1 MSEERLNEARLDQAL
16 EAMKNE
22 TTSATDAAEARARVW
37 QKLSGEQ
44 IDNCTAFRA
53 ELRQYVDGGLSESRR
68 TLLEDHLGRCP
79 SCRKLFAEMKGERK
93 VTVMPAARK
102 PVMARWQGWAIAAG
116 LGLAII
122 YAGRDRID
130 NLMAP
135 SGPRATVEVASG
147 GLYRLPEGALLQG
160 ASLNDGDVV
169 RTGPGA
175 RAILRLADGS
185 AVEVNERSEL
195 YVTAAWSGQTVHLN
209 RGDVIVQAAK
219 QRRGHLKV
227 ATRDSVASVKG
238 TIFAVSAGM
247 SGSLVAV
254 VEGSVQVTQPGTD
267 QLLTRGQQA
276 ATQAELGKTPVR
288 QTIAWSQNIEQYLAL
303 LGDLNTIEKKL
314 AAIPTPA
321 LRTQANLLAFLPT
334 TTVMYGAVPNLAGT
348 IRQAVALADQQA
360 AQSGAF
366 QQWWTSPAGVQMK
379 EMLGKL
385 QIVLPMVGDEIVFA
399 MAANGAEK
407 VPVLIAEVQPG
418 QETGLKVMMATLT
431 GAQYQLTEKLLIVSD
446 SAAHLQWVTGQMG
459 SGASTPF
466 AAEIL
471 KRYQRGAGWLV
482 AMDVA
487 ALPRPAAADHPK
499 EMMGI
504 EQMKYVFF
512 EQRTAGGVE
521 ENEAT
526 LAFAGARTGIAAWL
540 AAKGTGGAAEYI
552 SSDALLA
559 FSASTKDSKQLYDE
573 IVARL
578 TKEKPEFPAHLA
590 EIEAKL
596 GINIGNDI
604 ASALGTDF
612 ALGVEN
618 MTPLPGWVAAAEVYK
633 PGTLDGT
640 IAKLVDAFNN
650 ELKADQQNK
659 RLTLA
664 TVTQDGQVWKSL
676 KSAAS
681 QAQVVWTYD
690 RGYMVLSNDIGLG
703 AKAILTRSG
712 GFPLV
717 RSTAFTAQLPS
728 ASGVSPSGFAWLNTK
743 GALSSLTAMIP
754 NQAIQKMAADRDPV
768 LVVLNGETERIRLA
782 SRTRITSLLLDMM
795 STGSALG
802 ATKTMRQ

>member
-1 MSEERLNEARLDQAL
+1 MSEERLDQAL

-22 TTSATDAAEARARVW
+22 TVAANDAAEARARVW

-44 IDNCTAFRA
+44 VDNCTAFRA
-53 ELRQYVDGGLSESRR
+53 ELQQYVDGGLNESRR
-68 TLLEDHLGRCP
+68 TLLEDHLGRCA

-102 PVMARWQGWAIAAG
+102 PLMARWQGWAIAAG
-116 LGLAII
+116 LGLAMI

-135 SGPRATVEVASG
+135 SGPRATVEIASG
-147 GLYRLPEGALLQG
+147 GLYLLPEGALLKG

-175 RAILRLADGS
+175 RAVLRLADGS

-254 VEGSVQVTQPGTD
+254 VEGSVQVTQPGAD

-276 ATQAELGKTPVR
+276 ATQAELGKAPVR
-288 QTIAWSQNIEQYLAL
+288 QAVAWSQDAEQYLAL
-303 LGDLNTIEKKL
+303 LGDLSTIEKKL
-314 AAIPTPA
+314 ATIPTPA
-321 LRTQANLLAFLPT
+321 LRTQAALLPYLPA
-334 TTVMYGAVPNLAGT
+334 TTVIYGAVPNLAGT
-348 IRQAVALADQQA
+348 VRQALTLAEQQA

-366 QQWWTSPAGVQMK
+366 QQWWSSTAGTQMK
-379 EMLGKL
+379 EMLNKL

-399 MAANGAEK
+399 MAANGTEK
-407 VPVLIAEVQPG
+407 VPVLLAKVQPG
-418 QETGLKVMMATLT
+418 QEIGLKTMMATLT
-431 GAQYQLTEKLLIVSD
+431 GAQYQLTDTLLVASD
-446 SAAHLQWVTGQMG
+446 TAAHLQWVLSQSG
-459 SGASTPF
+459 SGANSAF
-466 AAEIL
+466 AAEIT

-487 ALPRPAAADHPK
+487 AMPGHQAGTQPK

-512 EQRTAGGVE
+512 EQRTSGGVE

-526 LAFAGARTGIAAWL
+526 MAFAGARTGVAAWL
-540 AAKGTGGAAEYI
+540 ASKGTGGAAEYI
-552 SSDALLA
+552 SSDALMA

-578 TKEKPEFPAHLA
+578 TAAKPEFPAPLQ

-596 GINIGNDI
+596 GINVGNDL
-604 ASALGTDF
+604 AAALGTDF
-612 ALGVEN
+612 AVGVEA
-618 MTPLPGWVAAAEVYK
+618 MTPLPAWVAAAEVYK

-640 IAKLVDAFNN
+640 IAKLVDTFNA
-650 ELKADQQNK
+650 ELKPDQQDK
-659 RLTLA
+659 RLTLSTA
-664 TVTQDGQVWKSL
+664 TENGLVFKSL

-681 QAQVVWTYD
+681 QMKVVWTYD
-690 RGYMVLSNDIGLG
+690 RGYMVISSETGLA
-703 AKAILTRSG
+703 AKAIKTRSG

-717 RSTAFTAQLPS
+717 RSAAFTAQLPS

-743 GALSSLTAMIP
+743 GALTSLTALIP
-754 NQAIQKMAADRDPV
+754 NPAIQKMAADRDPI

-795 STGSALG
+795 TTGSALG

>member
-1 MSEERLNEARLDQAL
+1 MSEENLDRAL

-22 TTSATDAAEARARVW
+22 TAGAGEAAEARARVW
-37 QKLSGEQ
+37 QKLSGGQ
-44 IDNCTAFRA
+44 VDNCTAFRA
-53 ELRQYVDGGLSESRR
+53 ELQAYADGGLLESRR
-68 TLLEDHLGRCP
+68 VLLEDHLGRCAA
-79 SCRKLFAEMKGERK
+79 CRKLFAEMKGERK
-93 VTVMPAARK
+93 LTAMPAARR
-102 PVMARWQGWAIAAG
+102 PLMARWQGWAIAAG
-116 LGLAII
+116 LGLAMI

-130 NLMAP
+130 NMMAP

-147 GLYRLPEGALLQG
+147 GLYRLTEGALLQG
-160 ASLNDGDVV
+160 ASLNDGEVV

-175 RAILRLADGS
+175 RAVLRLADGS

-195 YVTAAWSGQTVHLN
+195 YVTAAWSGQTVHLS

-219 QRRGHLKV
+219 QRRGHLRV

-254 VEGSVQVTQPGTD
+254 VEGSVEVTQPGTQ

-276 ATQAELGKTPVR
+276 ATQAELGKAPVR
-288 QTIAWSQNIEQYLAL
+288 QAVAWSKDAGQYSAL
-303 LGDLNTIEKKL
+303 LGDLAVMEKKL
-314 AAIPTPA
+314 AALPSAA
-321 LRTQANLLAFLPT
+321 LRTQARLLPYLPAN
-334 TTVMYGAVPNLAGT
+334 TVIYGAIPNLAGT
-348 IRQAVALADQQA
+348 IRQAQSLADQQA
-360 AQSGAF
+360 GQSGAF
-366 QQWWTSPAGVQMK
+366 QQWWSSKAGTDMK
-379 EMLGKL
+379 DMLSKL

-399 MAANGAEK
+399 MAANGTEK
-407 VPVLIAEVQPG
+407 VPILVAEVQPG
-418 QETGLKVMMATLT
+418 QETGLKTMMASLT
-431 GAQYQLTEKLLIVSD
+431 GAQYQLTDKLLVVSD
-446 SAAHLQWVTGQMG
+446 SAAHLAWVTGQMG
-459 SGASTPF
+459 AGANSAF
-466 AAEIL
+466 AAEII

-487 ALPRPAAADHPK
+487 ALPQADAANHPK

-526 LAFAGARTGIAAWL
+526 LAFAGARTGVAAWL
-540 AAKGTGGAAEYI
+540 ASKGTGGASEYI
-552 SSDALLA
+552 SSDALMA

-573 IVARL
+573 MVARL
-578 TKEKPEFPAHLA
+578 SQSQPGFPAHLA
-590 EIEAKL
+590 EVEAKL
-596 GINIGNDI
+596 GISVGNDL
-604 ASALGTDF
+604 AAALGTDF
-612 ALGVEN
+612 AVAVEAMN
-618 MTPLPGWVAAAEVYK
+618 PLPAWVAAVEVYK

-640 IAKLVDAFNN
+640 IAKLVDVFNAG
-650 ELKADQQNK
+650 LKPEEKDK

-664 TVTQDGQVWKSL
+664 TAAQNGQTWKTL

-690 RGYMVLSNDIGLG
+690 RGYMVLSSDIGLG

-728 ASGVSPSGFAWLNTK
+728 ASGISPAAFAWLNTK
-743 GALSSLTAMIP
+743 GALASLTALIP
-754 NQAIQKMAADRDPV
+754 NAAIQKLAAGRDPV
-768 LVVLNGETERIRLA
+768 LVVLNGETERIRIA

-795 STGSALG
+795 TTGSALG